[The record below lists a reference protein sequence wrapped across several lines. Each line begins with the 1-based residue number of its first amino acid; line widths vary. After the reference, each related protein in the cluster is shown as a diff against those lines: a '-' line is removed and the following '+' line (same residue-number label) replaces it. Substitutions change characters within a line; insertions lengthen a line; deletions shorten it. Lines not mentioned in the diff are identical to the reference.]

1 MTEQTTIGTI
11 TKTSHNM
18 NAIQWF
24 NSSNVILVGGNDA
37 DAQAFIDAAGITS
50 STQQDAVNT
59 LVVGLK
65 ADSLWTKMI
74 AIYPIVGGSATTHKY
89 NLKDPRDLD
98 AAYRITFAGAVTHD
112 SNGITGDGSTG
123 YGNSF
128 YTDTANDFSAGS
140 YISNTTWT
148 GNGLWGAT
156 TFPRQTQQYA
166 PNGFSFQS
174 GVENYAGG
182 TSSAGFNQI
191 SRSGG
196 AGTNIIIR
204 QNGVTA
210 SHVAT
215 DAGVS
220 SGVQNILRRNWTGAP
235 SDYVNANL
243 RFMFFGTGLTTTD
256 QENLETLVDAYQT
269 SLSRN
274 V

>member
-1 MTEQTTIGTI
+1 
-11 TKTSHNM
+11 
-18 NAIQWF
+18 
-24 NSSNVILVGGNDA
+24 
-37 DAQAFIDAAGITS
+37 
-50 STQQDAVNT
+50 
-59 LVVGLK
+59 LK
-65 ADSLWTKMI
+65 ADSIWTKLD
-74 AIYPIVGGSATTHKY
+74 AVYPLVGGSATTHKY
-89 NLKDPRDLD
+89 NLKDPQDTD
-98 AAYRITFAGAVTHD
+98 GAYRITWTGAVTHD

-128 YTDTANDFSAGS
+128 YTDTANDFSAGG

-166 PNGFSFQS
+166 PNGFSIQS

-182 TSSAGFNQI
+182 TSSAGLNQI

-196 AGTNIIIR
+196 AGTNIEIR
-204 QNGVTA
+204 QNGVTTTL
-210 SHVAT
+210 VAT

-220 SGVQNILRRNWTGAP
+220 SGVQNILRRNWPPTGYSY
-235 SDYVNANL
+235 SDANI
-243 RFMFFGTGLTTTD
+243 RFAFWGTGLTTTD